1 MKPGSTLFAV
11 NSSGRILGLRSDK
24 DFKWTELPYLGI
36 DFKRISATNNS
47 LWALGG
53 DHQIYVCVFGIEI
66 PIRVKEETF
75 ENQTW
80 PREEFC
86 NSIIQ
91 ILVNVVLQIT
101 CKTAAKSQQI

>member
-1 MKPGSTLFAV
+1 MKPGLTLFAV
-11 NSSGRILGLRSDK
+11 NSSGRILGLRSEK

-75 ENQTW
+75 ENQ
-80 PREEFC
+80 PRLKKRKRFQRRQPIPSSKKK
-86 NSIIQ
+86 N
-91 ILVNVVLQIT
+91 
-101 CKTAAKSQQI
+101 KSGYTTFIPN